1 MCREMDVRRAEAR
14 SANVEWSR
22 ERGSRRGMRAGQCP
36 PLTPLGEL
44 QLDTRLSR
52 SNTTR
57 PPLESG

>member
-1 MCREMDVRRAEAR
+1 MRREMDVRRAEAR
-14 SANVEWSR
+14 SANVERSR
-22 ERGSRRGMRAGQCP
+22 ERGSRRPMFARQCP